1 MRRHG
6 AEDPVTPEVRAYVF
20 ERDDGCV
27 VARLVYARE
36 LPLEITGPCMS
47 KWGRTLGLLVRVAPG
62 LRDDLLT
69 IAHVRDRGMG
79 GRLGKRPPS
88 IPRRLAAV
96 CHGHHTTHGT
106 IDLPD
111 VRDVVDLYLEAKE
124 GPEPA
129 PSRPWERIPR
139 IRRAV
144 DSPASD
150 QEGSDGP

>member
-1 MRRHG
+1 MKRHG
-6 AEDPVTPEVRAYVF
+6 ASDPVTPELRAYVF
-20 ERDDGCV
+20 SRDLGCL
-27 VARLVYARE
+27 VARLVYAHE
-36 LPLEITGPCMS
+36 LSLELAGPCMS
-47 KWGRTLGLLVRVAPG
+47 QYGRVLGLLIEVAPG

-88 IPRRLAAV
+88 VPRHLAAV
-96 CHGHHTTHGT
+96 CHGHHTLHPV
-106 IDLPD
+106 IDLAD
-111 VRDVVDLYLEAKE
+111 VRDVVDLYLEAIE
-124 GPEPA
+124 GPAPS

-150 QEGSDGP
+150 QEGSNGP